1 MGNLKT
7 KIKTSSL
14 LRVFCVLE
22 TRARRRVLWI
32 LLFQVLLGFL
42 DLLGVLAIG
51 ILGTLSISGLQSKAP
66 SGQIENV
73 LNLTGLS
80 NLEFEK
86 QAFMLAILAIV
97 LFVGK
102 TMLSIVFTKRL
113 LYFLSSQGANLTTDL
128 IAKSLSRSI
137 LMVQERT
144 IHETLYAVTRGV
156 ESLILQVIATAVVLV
171 SDVSLLVIMF
181 TAILLVD
188 PLTALVALAIFL
200 VASLALQKAMLSRS
214 QSLAK
219 EAASMNI
226 LSNEK
231 IVEVFS
237 SYRESLVRG
246 RRNYYAREISK
257 IRSSI
262 AETVAEL
269 SFMPFVSKYVI
280 EMTLVLG
287 GVLVGGIQ
295 FILTDAAGAIG
306 RITIFIVAGSRIAP
320 ALLRAQQ
327 GMIQIKQ
334 GLGLSQP
341 TLELIDQLHETP
353 LPETTDDTIQI
364 NHTGFMPNVSIT
376 NLTFRYPE
384 GKVNVLQNVTLS
396 IQAGNSIAIV
406 GPSGAG
412 KTTLV
417 DVLLGV
423 ITPDEGAVK
432 ISGLQPEQCITKWPG
447 AIAYVPQDVLI
458 INGTI
463 RENVGIGYPKEA
475 IPENLVIEALEIAQ
489 LGDFIKDLPLGIDT
503 PVGERGTKL
512 SGGQRQRLGIAR
524 AIFTRPQLLVLDEA
538 TSSLDGETEANISE
552 ALQNLK
558 GRSTLILI
566 AHRLST
572 VMHSDVVVYMDK
584 GRVLH
589 IGSFAEV
596 REAIPNF
603 DKQAKLM
610 GL

>member
-1 MGNLKT
+1 
-7 KIKTSSL
+7 
-14 LRVFCVLE
+14 
-22 TRARRRVLWI
+22 
-32 LLFQVLLGFL
+32 
-42 DLLGVLAIG
+42 
-51 ILGTLSISGLQSKAP
+51 
-66 SGQIENV
+66 
-73 LNLTGLS
+73 
-80 NLEFEK
+80 
-86 QAFMLAILAIV
+86 
-97 LFVGK
+97 
-102 TMLSIVFTKRL
+102 
-113 LYFLSSQGANLTTDL
+113 
-128 IAKSLSRSI
+128 
-137 LMVQERT
+137 
-144 IHETLYAVTRGV
+144 
-156 ESLILQVIATAVVLV
+156 
-171 SDVSLLVIMF
+171 
-181 TAILLVD
+181 
-188 PLTALVALAIFL
+188 
-200 VASLALQKAMLSRS
+200 MLSRS
-214 QSLAK
+214 QSLAN

-341 TLELIDQLHETP
+341 TLELIDQLRETP

-412 KTTLV
+412 K
-417 DVLLGV
+417 
-423 ITPDEGAVK
+423 
-432 ISGLQPEQCITKWPG
+432 
-447 AIAYVPQDVLI
+447 
-458 INGTI
+458 
-463 RENVGIGYPKEA
+463 
-475 IPENLVIEALEIAQ
+475 Q
-489 LGDFIKDLPLGIDT
+489 L
-503 PVGERGTKL
+503 
-512 SGGQRQRLGIAR
+512 
-524 AIFTRPQLLVLDEA
+524 
-538 TSSLDGETEANISE
+538 
-552 ALQNLK
+552 
-558 GRSTLILI
+558 
-566 AHRLST
+566 
-572 VMHSDVVVYMDK
+572 
-584 GRVLH
+584 
-589 IGSFAEV
+589 
-596 REAIPNF
+596 
-603 DKQAKLM
+603 
-610 GL
+610 

>member
-1 MGNLKT
+1 MK
-7 KIKTSSL
+7 
-14 LRVFCVLE
+14 
-22 TRARRRVLWI
+22 
-32 LLFQVLLGFL
+32 
-42 DLLGVLAIG
+42 AI
-51 ILGTLSISGLQSKAP
+51 
-66 SGQIENV
+66 ER
-73 LNLTGLS
+73 
-80 NLEFEK
+80 
-86 QAFMLAILAIV
+86 
-97 LFVGK
+97 
-102 TMLSIVFTKRL
+102 IVFPIK
-113 LYFLSSQGANLTTDL
+113 N
-128 IAKSLSRSI
+128 K
-137 LMVQERT
+137 
-144 IHETLYAVTRGV
+144 
-156 ESLILQVIATAVVLV
+156 
-171 SDVSLLVIMF
+171 
-181 TAILLVD
+181 
-188 PLTALVALAIFL
+188 
-200 VASLALQKAMLSRS
+200 K
-214 QSLAK
+214 
-219 EAASMNI
+219 AASMNI

-257 IRSSI
+257 TRGSI

-280 EMTLVLG
+280 EATLILG

-295 FILTDAAGAIG
+295 FLLTDAAGAIG

-327 GMIQIKQ
+327 GMIQVKQ

-341 TLELIDQLHETP
+341 TLELIDQLRDTP
-353 LPETTDDTIQI
+353 LPEQTDDTI
-364 NHTGFMPNVSIT
+364 HVDHKGFIPNVSVT
-376 NLTFRYPE
+376 SLTFRYPE
-384 GKVNVLQNVTLS
+384 GKINVLNDITLS
-396 IQAGNSIAIV
+396 ITAGKSIAIV

-423 ITPDEGAVK
+423 ITPDEGAVQ
-432 ISGLQPEQCITKWPG
+432 ISGLQPEECIAKWPG

-475 IPENLVIEALEIAQ
+475 IPENLVLEALEIAQ
-489 LGDFIKDLPLGIDT
+489 LGEFVKELPLGIDT

-572 VMHSDVVVYMDK
+572 VMHSDTVVYMDK
-584 GRVLH
+584 GKILH

-596 REAIPNF
+596 RRAIPNF
-603 DKQAKLM
+603 ERQAKLM

>member
-1 MGNLKT
+1 MQNLKARFRDN
-7 KIKTSSL
+7 SL
-14 LRVFCVLE
+14 IRVFFVLQS
-22 TRARRRVLWI
+22 RARKRVLWI
-32 LLFQVLLGFL
+32 LLIQVLLGFL

-66 SGQIENV
+66 SGQIERI

-80 NLEFEK
+80 SLGFET
-86 QAFMLAILAIV
+86 QVYVLAIGSIL
-97 LFVGK
+97 LLVGK
-102 TMLSIVFTKRL
+102 TLLSIVFTKRL
-113 LYFLSSQGANLTTDL
+113 VYFLSSQGAQLSTDL

-156 ESLILQVIATAVVLV
+156 ESLILQVIATSVVLV
-171 SDVSLLVIMF
+171 SDLSLLLIMF

-188 PLTALVALAIFL
+188 PLTALVALLIFL
-200 VASLALQKAMLSRS
+200 IASLALQKGMLSRS
-214 QSLAK
+214 QTLAK
-219 EAASMNI
+219 EAASKNI
-226 LSNEK
+226 SSNEK

-257 IRSSI
+257 IRISI

-280 EMTLVLG
+280 EATLILG
-287 GVLVGGIQ
+287 GVLIGGIQ

-341 TLELIDQLHETP
+341 TLELIDQLSETP
-353 LPETTDDTIQI
+353 LPDKTDDRVQI
-364 NHTGFMPNVSIT
+364 DHSGFTPTVSLT
-376 NLTFRYPE
+376 NLRFRYPE
-384 GKVNVLQNVTLS
+384 GKTDALKDINLS
-396 IQAGNSIAIV
+396 IQAGKSIAIV

-423 ITPDEGAVK
+423 ITPDEGVVE
-432 ISGLQPEQCITKWPG
+432 ISGLQPELCITKWPG

-463 RENVGIGYPKEA
+463 SENVGIGYPKDA
-475 IPENLVIEALEIAQ
+475 IPKNLVLEALEIAQ
-489 LGDFIKDLPLGIDT
+489 MGGFVNDLPLGIDT

-552 ALQNLK
+552 ALHKLK
-558 GRSTLILI
+558 GRTTLILI

-572 VMHSDVVVYMDK
+572 VMHSDIVVYMDK
-584 GRVLH
+584 GEVLH
-589 IGSFAEV
+589 IGSFSEV
-596 REAIPNF
+596 RKAIPNF

>member
-1 MGNLKT
+1 MKSLKV
-7 KIKTSSL
+7 KFSNNPFM
-14 LRVFCVLE
+14 RVFHVLDR
-22 TRARRRVLWI
+22 RARRRVLWI

-42 DLLGVLAIG
+42 DLMGVLVIG
-51 ILGTLSISGLQSKAP
+51 ILGTLSIAGLQSKAP
-66 SGQIENV
+66 SSQIDKILNFSGISNV
-73 LNLTGLS
+73 G
-80 NLEFEK
+80 FEK
-86 QAFMLAILAIV
+86 QALILAIASI
-97 LFVGK
+97 LFFVGK
-102 TMLSIVFTKRL
+102 TILSIVFTKRL
-113 LYFLSSQGANLTTDL
+113 LFFLSGQGSRLSTDL

-137 LMVQERT
+137 LMVQEKT

-156 ESLILQVIATAVVLV
+156 ESLILQVIATTVVLV
-171 SDVSLLVIMF
+171 SDVSLLIILF
-181 TAILLVD
+181 TAILFID
-188 PLTALVALAIFL
+188 PLTALIALLIFL
-200 VASLALQKAMLSRS
+200 IASLALQKAMLSRS

-246 RRNYYAREISK
+246 RRNYYAREIGS

-262 AETVAEL
+262 AETVAAL

-280 EMTLVLG
+280 EATLILG

-295 FILTDAAGAIG
+295 FMLTDAAGAIG

-341 TLELIDQLHETP
+341 TLELIDQLIDTP
-353 LPETTDDTIQI
+353 LPEKTDDTIQI
-364 NHTGFMPNVSIT
+364 VHEGFNPSVSIK
-376 NLTFRYPE
+376 NCTFRYPE
-384 GKVNVLQNVTLS
+384 GKANALKDISLS
-396 IQAGNSIAIV
+396 IQAGKSFAIV

-423 ITPDEGAVK
+423 ITPDEGGVQ
-432 ISGLQPEQCITKWPG
+432 ISGLQPEKCIAKWPG

-475 IPENLVIEALEIAQ
+475 IPENLVLEALEIAQ
-489 LGDFIKDLPLGIDT
+489 MSEFVQDLPLGIDT

-572 VMHSDVVVYMDK
+572 VMHSDIVVYMDR
-584 GRVLH
+584 GRILH
-589 IGSFAEV
+589 SGSFLEV

>member
-1 MGNLKT
+1 MRNLKA
-7 KIKTSSL
+7 KIRENSL
-14 LRVFCVLE
+14 MRVFHVLDI
-22 TRARRRVLWI
+22 RARKRVLWI

-42 DLLGVLAIG
+42 DLMGVIAIG
-51 ILGTLSISGLQSKAP
+51 ILGALSISGLQSKAP
-66 SGQIENV
+66 SSQIKKI
-73 LNLTGLS
+73 LDFTGLS
-80 NLEFEK
+80 DLGFEK
-86 QAFMLAILAIV
+86 QALMLALAAIL
-97 LFVGK
+97 LLVGK
-102 TMLSIVFTKRL
+102 TILSIVFTKRL
-113 LYFLSSQGANLTTDL
+113 LYFLSGQGSGLSTDL

-156 ESLILQVIATAVVLV
+156 ESLILQVIATTVVLV
-171 SDVSLLVIMF
+171 SDVSLLLIMF

-188 PLTALVALAIFL
+188 PLTALIALLIFL
-200 VASLALQKAMLSRS
+200 IASLALQKAMLSRS

-219 EAASMNI
+219 KAASMNI

-246 RRNYYAREISK
+246 RRNYYAREIGA
-257 IRSSI
+257 IRNSI

-280 EMTLVLG
+280 EATLVMG

-327 GMIQIKQ
+327 GMIQIRQ

-341 TLELIDQLHETP
+341 TLDLIDQLSGTP
-353 LPETTDDTIQI
+353 LPEKTDDTIQI
-364 NHTGFMPNVSIT
+364 VHEGFTPTVSIT
-376 NLTFRYPE
+376 NLNFRYPE
-384 GKVNVLQNVTLS
+384 GKANVLRDINLS
-396 IQAGNSIAIV
+396 IQAGKSIAIV

-423 ITPDEGAVK
+423 ITPDAGSIE
-432 ISGLQPEQCITKWPG
+432 ISGLQPEQCIAKWPG

-463 RENVGIGYPKEA
+463 RENVGIGYPKES
-475 IPENLVIEALEIAQ
+475 IPENLVLEALEIAQ
-489 LGDFIKDLPLGIDT
+489 MREFVNDLPLGIDT
-503 PVGERGTKL
+503 QVGERGTKL

-572 VMHSDVVVYMDK
+572 VMHSDIVVYMDK
-584 GRVLH
+584 GKVLH
-589 IGSFAEV
+589 TGSFMEV
-596 REAIPNF
+596 RKAIPNF

>member
-1 MGNLKT
+1 MGNLKV
-7 KIKTSSL
+7 KIRENPL
-14 LRVFCVLE
+14 MRIFHVLDR
-22 TRARRRVLWI
+22 RARRRVLWI

-51 ILGTLSISGLQSKAP
+51 LLGTLSIAGLQSKAP
-66 SGQIENV
+66 SSQIEKI
-73 LNLTGLS
+73 LNFTGLS
-80 NLEFEK
+80 NLGFEK
-86 QAFMLAILAIV
+86 QALMLAIAAI
-97 LFVGK
+97 LLLVGK
-102 TMLSIVFTKRL
+102 TILSIVFTKRL
-113 LYFLSSQGANLTTDL
+113 LYFLSAQGSRLSTEL

-144 IHETLYAVTRGV
+144 THDTLYAVTRGV
-156 ESLILQVIATAVVLV
+156 ESLIFQVIATTVVLV
-171 SDVSLLVIMF
+171 SDVSLLLILFIAV
-181 TAILLVD
+181 LLVD
-188 PLTALVALAIFL
+188 PLTALIALLLFL

-219 EAASMNI
+219 KAASMNI

-246 RRNYYAREISK
+246 RRDYYAREIGS
-257 IRSSI
+257 IRNSI
-262 AETVAEL
+262 ADTVAEL

-280 EMTLVLG
+280 EATLILG

-295 FILTDAAGAIG
+295 FILTDAAGAFG

-341 TLELIDQLHETP
+341 TLELIDKLSGTP
-353 LPETTDDTIQI
+353 LPEKTDDTIQI
-364 NHTGFMPNVSIT
+364 LHEGFNPTVSIT
-376 NLTFRYPE
+376 DCTFRYPE
-384 GKVNVLQNVTLS
+384 GKTNVLEAISLS
-396 IQAGNSIAIV
+396 IQSGKSIAIV

-423 ITPDEGAVK
+423 ITPDEGVVE
-432 ISGLQPEQCITKWPG
+432 ISGLQPEKCIAKWPG

-463 RENVGIGYPKEA
+463 RENVGLGYPREA
-475 IPENLVIEALEIAQ
+475 IPEDLVLEALKIAQ
-489 LGDFIKDLPLGIDT
+489 MSEFVKDLPLGIDT

-524 AIFTRPQLLVLDEA
+524 AVFTRPRLLVLDEA

-572 VMHSDVVVYMDK
+572 VMHSDIVVYMDHGK
-584 GRVLH
+584 VLH
-589 IGSFAEV
+589 IGSFKEV
-596 REAIPNF
+596 RKAIPNF